1 MTRVFLFVLSL
12 TLYFDVAAQ
21 VPSTKE
27 AIQNFIDSIGR
38 SNDRQLIE
46 SSIFPAFANGTNF
59 KWKIKI
65 WRNNKKELLWVE
77 TIIPDSISTAFF
89 YYQDTLIFAGELTYT
104 MDTISH
110 RQTPLFRNIFFNQSR
125 IIEDSAPERNTNKAD
140 HYITES
146 RNYLELSKKEN
157 LNMGIIELLNR
168 GAIPDSKS
176 VTRPN
181 Q

>member
-1 MTRVFLFVLSL
+1 LFFLLIF
-12 TLYFDVAAQ
+12 YFKGTAQ
-21 VPSTKE
+21 VPATKE
-27 AIQNFIDSIGR
+27 TIQCFIDSIGK
-38 SNDRQLIE
+38 SNDRQVIT
-46 SSIFPAFANGTNF
+46 SSIFPSFANGKNF
-59 KWKIKI
+59 KWRIKI
-65 WRNNKKELLWVE
+65 WQNSKKELLWVE

-110 RQTPLFRNIFFNQSR
+110 RQTPLFRNIFFHQSR
-125 IIEDSAPERNTNKAD
+125 IIEDTAPERNSNKAD

-146 RNYLELSKKEN
+146 RNYLELSKKES

-168 GAIPDSKS
+168 GVIPDSKS